1 LTAAMFIAPIVEQML
16 TIWQEPIGE
25 NLAFRRVRSATRSL
39 ATAAAAMELVMLR
52 FVKNTVGLIG
62 AGILMSATVATAAD
76 MKKVAIATIVEVPQ
90 LVETKEGVIKGLA
103 ERGFVAGKNISIDY
117 QNSNGNMSVQ
127 QQVAKKFVGDGADV
141 IVPITT
147 PTAQAIVTATK
158 DIPIVFVDVTDPL
171 KAKIIPQFKQPGGN
185 VTGVSDAPP
194 IAAQLELFK
203 KIVPNLKKLG
213 FVYNPGLDSSKATLG
228 WVQDQGKALGIEV
241 VEAAAPTTNEVIPAT
256 EKLIG
261 HVDAIYVPND
271 TTVVAA
277 LETVVKI
284 GKDTKIPVFTGETRG
299 VGRGSVASLGLNY
312 TQVGILA
319 GHMVADVLEGKKPGT
334 IDAILAYEKLPES
347 VIVVNKG
354 AAASMGVPLTDAV
367 LKLATQVIE

>member
-1 LTAAMFIAPIVEQML
+1 
-16 TIWQEPIGE
+16 
-25 NLAFRRVRSATRSL
+25 
-39 ATAAAAMELVMLR
+39 MELVMHR
-52 FVKNTVGLIG
+52 FVKWKSAAVLVGIG
-62 AGILMSATVATAAD
+62 MLVSASAVTAAD

-90 LVETKEGVIKGLA
+90 LVETKDGVIKGLA
-103 ERGFVAGKNISIDY
+103 ERGFVVGKNIEIDY
-117 QNSNGNMSVQ
+117 QNSNGNMSTQ

-147 PTAQAIVTATK
+147 PTAQAMVTATK

-171 KAKIIPQFKQPGGN
+171 KARLIPQFKQPGGN
-185 VTGVSDAPP
+185 VTGVSDAAP
-194 IAAQLELFK
+194 IAAQLKLFK
-203 KIVPNLKKLG
+203 QIVPNLKKLG

-228 WVQDQGKALGIEV
+228 WVQEQGKELGIEV

-256 EKLIG
+256 NKLIG
-261 HVDAIYVPND
+261 NVDAIYVPND

-312 TQVGILA
+312 TQVGMLA
-319 GHMVADVLEGKKPGT
+319 GHMVADVLEGKKPGMM
-334 IDAILAYEKLPES
+334 DAVLAYEKLPET

-354 AAASMGVPLTDAV
+354 AAASMGVPLSEAV